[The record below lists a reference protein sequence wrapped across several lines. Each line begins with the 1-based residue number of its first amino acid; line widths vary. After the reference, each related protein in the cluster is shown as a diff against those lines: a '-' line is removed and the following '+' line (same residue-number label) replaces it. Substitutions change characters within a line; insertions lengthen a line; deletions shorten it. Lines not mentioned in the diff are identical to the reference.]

1 MSESKLE
8 QEAKRF
14 LQGRDN
20 DGDVDKLRKELIIL
34 LERFLQQ
41 LKNKGA

>member
-1 MSESKLE
+1 MSDSKLE
-8 QEAKRF
+8 QEARRF
-14 LQGRDN
+14 LDQKNKESDP
-20 DGDVDKLRKELIIL
+20 DKIRKELIQI